1 MGLAVEGP
9 AVEGPGVVDREVV
22 GPGVAVPVVAVPVV
36 EDLVAQTVAPVA
48 NLVPVLGR
56 VVQTV
61 ELHPTE
67 KVNRKLRKAVNDPK
81 NYQCPPCTCF

>member
-1 MGLAVEGP
+1 MAPGVEGP
-9 AVEGPGVVDREVV
+9 AVVDREVVDREVV
-22 GPGVAVPVVAVPVV
+22 GPGVAVPVVEA
-36 EDLVAQTVAPVA
+36 LVAQTVAPVA

-56 VVQTV
+56 VVRTV

-67 KVNRKLRKAVNDPK
+67 KVNRKLRKATNNPK